1 MVYIVGCFDKVRI
14 MERSERNAMARRHL
28 DARVNKLTSVERLTR
43 PPRGWIKAF
52 REALGMSTAQ
62 LARRMKISQ
71 PGVVMLEQ
79 SEALGTIKLE
89 TLQRVAT
96 AMNCQLVYALVPNV
110 PLETVVRERARLIAK
125 QHMGTVEHSMRLEN
139 QGVENRAAREQQ
151 LDAMASQ
158 IDARNL
164 WDEP

>member
-1 MVYIVGCFDKVRI
+1 
-14 MERSERNAMARRHL
+14 MEKAERNAMARRHL
-28 DARVNKLTSVERLTR
+28 DARVNKQTSVERLTR
-43 PPRGWIKAF
+43 PPRGWIKAL

-89 TLQRVAT
+89 TLQRAAT
-96 AMNCQLVYALVPNV
+96 AINCQLVYALVPNES
-110 PLETVVRERARLIAK
+110 LETMVRERVHLIAR
-125 QHMGTVEHSMRLEN
+125 QHLGTVEHSMRLEN
-139 QGVENRAAREQQ
+139 QQVEDRTAREQH
-151 LDAMASQ
+151 LDAVAGQ